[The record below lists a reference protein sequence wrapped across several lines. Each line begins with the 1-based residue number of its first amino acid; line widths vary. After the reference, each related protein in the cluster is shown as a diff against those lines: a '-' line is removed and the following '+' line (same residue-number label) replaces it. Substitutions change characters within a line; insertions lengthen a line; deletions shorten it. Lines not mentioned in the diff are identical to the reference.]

1 MIRTP
6 IDIAIHRGV
15 FYFEI
20 HEGSTPWSTNDPWL
34 TMALAVALTGAS
46 WNGHGSLEEEEVK
59 EIQSWASEQNLL
71 PRAQGRVVQVRR
83 QSKMTEFLVDGVVVC
98 SLSDLDMRSNDKWWH
113 RVLRSIMSN
122 AHLDYPLDLIEVDPD
137 TGHRLRL
144 PHY

>member
-1 MIRTP
+1 MP
-6 IDIAIHRGV
+6 
-15 FYFEI
+15 
-20 HEGSTPWSTNDPWL
+20 
-34 TMALAVALTGAS
+34 
-46 WNGHGSLEEEEVK
+46 EEVK

-137 TGHRLRL
+137 TGHRQRL